1 MVQLLPQHDLP
12 QDVQAMA
19 MNPIDVA
26 APPPGTR
33 YVAEWYVSRGFE
45 EETALRY
52 LAYGHPVLLWG
63 PRKQG
68 CTWLCQ
74 HVARAWQRAA
84 AERHFMVVDFR
95 TLGPSALASLD
106 TCLYEISRVLDEAL
120 PHALASEDAPRVP
133 LADRWVQARG
143 DAKVRLTGFLYG
155 TVLPAVRG
163 ELLLVLDH
171 ADLVHSQPFYDDF
184 VGLLRS
190 WADKGATGAP
200 WTRLRLLV
208 SVSVPPAR
216 LSTARYQSP
225 FVNLSEPI
233 KVGDFN
239 RAQVAELVRRHG
251 LAWTEA
257 DLGRLMSIVGGQP
270 YLICAVLD
278 DVSHRRY
285 SLDDLAAGKSLGRSS
300 IDDHLSRLRAYLD
313 AMPALGAAFTSLAH
327 NPSASVAPETLDDL
341 IRLGVV
347 TQDAGGQ
354 HPIRYR
360 LYERLLH
367 KPIVVAGP
375 RKWRVFYSY
384 SPQDEALRD
393 KLDMHLA
400 LLAREGLVESWHA
413 QAIPPDTNGASAI
426 GEYLEAA
433 DLILFLVSD
442 SFLGSSHYWRTE
454 TQRAVERHMAGEA
467 MIMPIVL
474 SPCDWANTP
483 FSGLPVLPSDALAVT
498 RWSSR
503 EEAWAYIAQALRRE
517 MMSFQSRGSSSIN
530 SLAASRRALPADHL
544 HQPAQPESHAPLL
557 ALFAQEDYA
566 MHVREA
572 LRTLDD
578 KFALASNPLIHS
590 HAVSVRVPLNAEPR
604 ERAAALRELLIE
616 EAESLLETTRANHL
630 FRVLDAAY
638 LKPVGKHEAA
648 AAAVGMSYSTFRR
661 NLATAIQRLVAALWE
676 RELAS
681 PAAPTSLGTHR

>member
-1 MVQLLPQHDLP
+1 MSTVGVPS
-12 QDVQAMA
+12 
-19 MNPIDVA
+19 
-26 APPPGTR
+26 PPPGTR
-33 YVAEWYVSRGFE
+33 YVAEWYVPRAFE
-45 EETALRY
+45 EDTALRY
-52 LAYGHPVLLWG
+52 LAHGHPVLLWG

-74 HVARAWQRAA
+74 HVARAWQSAG
-84 AERHFMVVDFR
+84 AERQFIVVDFR

-106 TCLYEISRVLDEAL
+106 ACLHEIAKVIEEAL
-120 PHALASEDAPRVP
+120 PCDEAARVSVTE
-133 LADRWVQARG
+133 RWAQARG
-143 DAKVRLTGFLYG
+143 DAKFRLTSFLYG
-155 TVLPAVRG
+155 SMLAAVRG
-163 ELLLVLDH
+163 ELLLLFDH
-171 ADLVHSQPFYDDF
+171 ADLVHGQPFYGDV

-190 WADKGATGAP
+190 WADRGATSAP
-200 WTRLRLLV
+200 WSRLRLLV

-233 KVGDFN
+233 QVGDFDT
-239 RAQVAELVRRHG
+239 AQVAELIRRYG
-251 LAWTEA
+251 LAWANTS
-257 DLGRLMSIVGGQP
+257 LRRLMAMVGGQP
-270 YLICAVLD
+270 YLVCAALD
-278 DVSHRRY
+278 DMSHDRY
-285 SLDDLAAGKSLGRSS
+285 SLDDLEAGKPLGRSN
-300 IDDHLSRLRAYLD
+300 IGDHVSRLRSYLD
-313 AMPALGAAFTSLAH
+313 AVPALGASFANLAQE
-327 NPSASVAPETLDDL
+327 PAASVVSEILDEL

-347 TQDAGGQ
+347 TQDAGGR

-367 KPIVVAGP
+367 KPAVVAGP
-375 RKWRVFYSY
+375 CKWRVSYSY

-393 KLDMHLA
+393 GLDMHLA

-413 QAIPPDTNGASAI
+413 QAIPPDNNGATVI

-442 SFLGSSHYWRTE
+442 SFLASSDYWRTE

-467 MIMPIVL
+467 MVVLIVL

-483 FSGLPVLPSDALAVT
+483 FSPLPVLPSDALAVT

-503 EEAWAYIAQALRRE
+503 EEAWADIVHSLRRE
-517 MMSFQSRGSSSIN
+517 MMSFRSRSSSGPG
-530 SLAASRRALPADHL
+530 SLAASRQTFSAYLR
-544 HQPAQPESHAPLL
+544 QPAQPESDSPSL

-566 MHVREA
+566 MHVRDA

-578 KFALASNPLIHS
+578 GFALASNPLIHS
-590 HAVSVRVPLNAEPR
+590 HAVSVRVTLNAEPR

-616 EAESLLETTRANHL
+616 GAEALRENDRADHL

-648 AAAVGMSYSTFRR
+648 AAAIGMSYSTFRR
-661 NLATAIQRLVAALWE
+661 NLATAIQRLAAALWE

-681 PAAPTSLGTHR
+681 PAAPNSLCTHR